1 MCEICDNRK
10 TLDLKQAETT
20 KLARAIEATQLN
32 FIVACQSKDLAAQ
45 ASTRARYHELMDQ
58 LLDTHAITT
67 ELADSI
73 NLATI
78 EAIFGDDV
86 EESLHAQE
94 SSSKVH

>member
-1 MCEICDNRK
+1 V
-10 TLDLKQAETT
+10 ETA

-58 LLDTHAITT
+58 LLDAHAITT

-73 NLATI
+73 NLR
-78 EAIFGDDV
+78 
-86 EESLHAQE
+86 
-94 SSSKVH
+94 